1 MDVIYTESP
10 TLQYMNHFRIGHR
23 LFSVMDATLY
33 ERQRGTSL
41 IWELLPL
48 MP

>member
-23 LFSVMDATLY
+23 LFSIMDATLY
-33 ERQRGTSL
+33 ERQRGTIAINAL
-41 IWELLPL
+41 I
-48 MP
+48 